1 MNYFKDRE
9 FACRDGTP
17 YPNRWRRSRLKALR
31 SVLNAIRRE
40 WGAPITVMS
49 AFRTEAYNR
58 KVGGAR
64 RSQHPQGRAG
74 DLIPSGGSARRL
86 HDLILDMYRDGKIP
100 RLKGLGIYKPKPR
113 RKAFVHVDVRPSRR
127 LHRWKG

>member
-17 YPNRWRRSRLKALR
+17 YPVRWRKTRLRKLR
-31 SVLNAIRRE
+31 GSANKIRRRAGVPLSVLS
-40 WGAPITVMS
+40 GY
-49 AFRTEAYNR
+49 RTPKYNR

-64 RSQHPQGRAG
+64 RSQHPQGLAMDIRARGITVKQLFELIMDMKRAG
-74 DLIPSGGSARRL
+74 DLP
-86 HDLILDMYRDGKIP
+86 DVM
-100 RLKGLGIYKPKPR
+100 GIGYYPGR
-113 RKAFVHVDVRPSRR
+113 FVHIDVRPSKR